1 MFSGIGNLS
10 VIFIVNDSTS
20 YIDITDKLSIEY
32 NAHTIGSYSD
42 LFSSNI
48 IGEENF
54 LFLDYEERLIPDIED
69 ELETLLSRNPNF
81 KIFVLTKYVKDSSIT
96 SLYDKGLIHCVIEK
110 PCSINIIESAIDKE
124 LEILYLK
131 KELVKTRKILEDKNK
146 TIYDF
151 ISSID
156 KEMRSSIN
164 SALGFIQLAGKTQL
178 NLKQNEYITKIQ
190 FFVNAMM
197 GILNDLEDFSSLN
210 SGKYNIE
217 TVEFHL
223 NDIFAS
229 VSNMIGVKAHNKNI
243 EIIYNANKDIP
254 QYLVGPQ
261 MILEQLLINLS
272 EILINY
278 SEDGEFLFLIDK
290 IDQRDGEVTIN
301 IQLTSLC
308 AFIDAA
314 EEDSIKNIIF
324 SPDYSMDSID
334 KYDILFILG
343 LSKKLTEVVNGSLNF
358 KKQDDNSAT
367 FEFSINC
374 SILQKEKDNL
384 YNPPEHI
391 KGMKALVVENNEIS
405 RDILVNF
412 LSSMSFRVSAVA
424 SGKEAISEMEKAV
437 EKDPYKLAIMNFT
450 LQDMSGIAAVK
461 SINNDFTIKT
471 KPKIIISTAYGR
483 EQIFKN
489 IDNTNIDGFL
499 IKPVNP
505 DILFD
510 TIINIF
516 SDGDSDGSNVSDRI
530 DSAHSGFGALK
541 DAADESLEALDIK
554 PINIEIGLGRIGG
567 NGNLYRVIL
576 LKFYNTHRD
585 TSAKLK
591 YELENN
597 NQKVVERI
605 VTALM
610 NVSEN
615 IGATDLF
622 KKSNAFLNE
631 IKNRPNYINIK
642 IFNELEKS
650 LKLVL
655 NSISLLDRRGEIRK
669 SDEDK
674 NV

>member
-1 MFSGIGNLS
+1 MISGIGNLS
-10 VIFIVNDSTS
+10 VIFIVNGSTR
-20 YIDITDKLSIEY
+20 YADIADKLSVEY
-32 NAHTIGSYSD
+32 NVRAIERYSD

-54 LFLDYEERLIPDIED
+54 LFFDFEESQIPDIED

-81 KIFVLTKYVKDSSIT
+81 KIFVITQLFNDASIT

-110 PCSINIIESAIDKE
+110 PFSSHIIKSAIDKE

-131 KELVKTRKILEDKNK
+131 NELVKTRKILEDKNR
-146 TIYDF
+146 TLYDF

-164 SALGFIQLAGKTQL
+164 SALGFIQLASKTQL

-190 FFVNAMM
+190 LYVNAML

-217 TVEFHL
+217 MVEFHL

-254 QYLVGPQ
+254 QYLIGPQ

-290 IDQRDGEVTIN
+290 IDQKDGEVTIS

-308 AFIDAA
+308 AALDSA
-314 EEDSIKNIIF
+314 EENGIKNIIF

-334 KYDILFILG
+334 QYDILFILG
-343 LSKKLTEVVNGSLNF
+343 LSKKLAEVVNGALNF
-358 KKQDDNSAT
+358 RKQDDNSAT

-374 SILQKEKDNL
+374 TILRKEKDNL

-391 KGMKALVVENNEIS
+391 KGMKALVVDNNEIS
-405 RDILVNF
+405 RDILVNL

-516 SDGDSDGSNVSDRI
+516 TDGDDSIVPERI
-530 DSAHSGFGALK
+530 DSTQSGFGALK
-541 DAADESLEALDIK
+541 DAASESLEALDIK

-585 TSAKLK
+585 TIDKLK
-591 YELENN
+591 LEIENN

-642 IFNELEKS
+642 VFNELEKS

>member
-1 MFSGIGNLS
+1 MISGIGNLS
-10 VIFIVNDSTS
+10 VIFIINGATS
-20 YIDITDKLSIEY
+20 YADIADKLSVEY
-32 NAHTIGSYSD
+32 NFHSIERYSD
-42 LFSSNI
+42 LFKANI

-54 LFLDYEERLIPDIED
+54 LFFDFEESLIPDIED

-81 KIFVLTKYVKDSSIT
+81 KVFVITKSVKDNSIT

-110 PCSINIIESAIDKE
+110 PCSINIIETAINKE
-124 LEILYLK
+124 LEISYLK
-131 KELVKTRKILEDKNK
+131 NELVKTRKILEDKNR
-146 TIYDF
+146 TLYDF

-164 SALGFIQLAGKTQL
+164 SALGFIQLASKTQL

-190 FFVNAMM
+190 LYVNAML

-217 TVEFHL
+217 MVEFHL

-254 QYLVGPQ
+254 QYLIGPQ

-290 IDQRDGEVTIN
+290 IDQRDGEVTIS

-308 AFIDAA
+308 ALLDSA

-334 KYDILFILG
+334 QYDILFILG

-358 KKQDDNSAT
+358 RKQDDNSAT

-374 SILQKEKDNL
+374 TILRKEKDNL

-391 KGMKALVVENNEIS
+391 KGMKALVVDNNEIS
-405 RDILVNF
+405 RDILVNL

-424 SGKEAISEMEKAV
+424 SGKEAISEMEKSV
-437 EKDPYKLAIMNFT
+437 EIDPYKLAIMNFT

-516 SDGDSDGSNVSDRI
+516 TDGDDSIVPERI
-530 DSAHSGFGALK
+530 DSTQSGFGALK
-541 DAADESLEALDIK
+541 DAASESLEALDIK

-585 TSAKLK
+585 TIDKLK
-591 YELENN
+591 LEIENN

-622 KKSNAFLNE
+622 KKSNVFLNE

-642 IFNELEKS
+642 VFNELEKS